1 MMLLCRSI
9 SDRSRTRDEFLIPL
23 KAARKFRK
31 IFFLFFS
38 TNRTV
43 VVRSSL
49 FEGRVKNFNS
59 STHIYA
65 DRERELLTRLKQIHN
80 KKIQGSINTIEG
92 LITSYGT
99 PVVGTVQKTYP
110 KVVTNI
116 DKKVDGVLTA
126 VQSVWENR
134 VKASYP
140 AKAVTSVSTAIQ
152 TQREQFPENIA
163 YLKSLTTKEKRENY
177 LKFIELKIQ
186 ELQSATKEVPQLAY
200 DAIKTAI
207 KNAREKLDSFELLKK
222 VDELW
227 QATLNLKQ
235 VKTVVK
241 AKEDLSQKVQEKA
254 TEVSNNAYVKKATKS
269 VNEVVQTVQS
279 KVKGKPTP
287 KESRVEE
294 MD

>member
-1 MMLLCRSI
+1 
-9 SDRSRTRDEFLIPL
+9 
-23 KAARKFRK
+23 
-31 IFFLFFS
+31 
-38 TNRTV
+38 
-43 VVRSSL
+43 
-49 FEGRVKNFNS
+49 
-59 STHIYA
+59 
-65 DRERELLTRLKQIHN
+65 
-80 KKIQGSINTIEG
+80 

-99 PVVGTVQKTYP
+99 PVVSTVQKTYP
-110 KVVTNI
+110 KVVTNV

-163 YLKSLTTKEKRENY
+163 Y
-177 LKFIELKIQ
+177 FKIQ

-207 KNAREKLDSFELLKK
+207 QNAREKLDSFELLKK

-241 AKEDLSQKVQEKA
+241 AKEDLSQKVHEKA

-279 KVKGKPTP
+279 KVKGTPTP

>member
-1 MMLLCRSI
+1 MC
-9 SDRSRTRDEFLIPL
+9 RTR
-23 KAARKFRK
+23 
-31 IFFLFFS
+31 
-38 TNRTV
+38 
-43 VVRSSL
+43 
-49 FEGRVKNFNS
+49 
-59 STHIYA
+59 
-65 DRERELLTRLKQIHN
+65 RELLTRLKQIHD

-99 PVVGTVQKTYP
+99 PVVSTVQKTYP
-110 KVVTNI
+110 KVVTNV

-207 KNAREKLDSFELLKK
+207 QNAREKLDSFELLKK

-254 TEVSNNAYVKKATKS
+254 TEVSNNAYVKKATES

>member
-1 MMLLCRSI
+1 MSAKLMDATPDLKRLAPVENLAIDVI
-9 SDRSRTRDEFLIPL
+9 SYAHGSVTPTLTNLYTKGKDSFL
-23 KAARKFRK
+23 K
-31 IFFLFFS
+31 
-38 TNRTV
+38 
-43 VVRSSL
+43 
-49 FEGRVKNFNS
+49 
-59 STHIYA
+59 
-65 DRERELLTRLKQIHN
+65 
-80 KKIQGSINTIEG
+80 GSINTIEG

-99 PVVGTVQKTYP
+99 PVISTVQKTYP
-110 KVVTNI
+110 KVVTNV

-163 YLKSLTTKEKRENY
+163 YLKSLTTKEKREDY

-207 KNAREKLDSFELLKK
+207 QNAREKLDSFELLKK

-241 AKEDLSQKVQEKA
+241 AKEDLSQKVHEKA

-279 KVKGKPTP
+279 KVKGTPTP

>member
-1 MMLLCRSI
+1 
-9 SDRSRTRDEFLIPL
+9 
-23 KAARKFRK
+23 
-31 IFFLFFS
+31 
-38 TNRTV
+38 
-43 VVRSSL
+43 
-49 FEGRVKNFNS
+49 
-59 STHIYA
+59 
-65 DRERELLTRLKQIHN
+65 
-80 KKIQGSINTIEG
+80 
-92 LITSYGT
+92 
-99 PVVGTVQKTYP
+99 
-110 KVVTNI
+110 
-116 DKKVDGVLTA
+116 
-126 VQSVWENR
+126 
-134 VKASYP
+134 
-140 AKAVTSVSTAIQ
+140 
-152 TQREQFPENIA
+152 
-163 YLKSLTTKEKRENY
+163 LTTKEKRENY

-227 QATLNLKQ
+227 QATLSLKQ
-235 VKTVVK
+235 VKKVVK

>member
-1 MMLLCRSI
+1 M
-9 SDRSRTRDEFLIPL
+9 
-23 KAARKFRK
+23 
-31 IFFLFFS
+31 
-38 TNRTV
+38 
-43 VVRSSL
+43 
-49 FEGRVKNFNS
+49 
-59 STHIYA
+59 
-65 DRERELLTRLKQIHN
+65 
-80 KKIQGSINTIEG
+80 
-92 LITSYGT
+92 
-99 PVVGTVQKTYP
+99 
-110 KVVTNI
+110 
-116 DKKVDGVLTA
+116 TA

-207 KNAREKLDSFELLKK
+207 QNAREKLDSFELLKK

-241 AKEDLSQKVQEKA
+241 AKEDLSQKVHEKA

-279 KVKGKPTP
+279 KVKGTPTP

>member
-1 MMLLCRSI
+1 
-9 SDRSRTRDEFLIPL
+9 
-23 KAARKFRK
+23 
-31 IFFLFFS
+31 
-38 TNRTV
+38 
-43 VVRSSL
+43 
-49 FEGRVKNFNS
+49 
-59 STHIYA
+59 
-65 DRERELLTRLKQIHN
+65 
-80 KKIQGSINTIEG
+80 
-92 LITSYGT
+92 
-99 PVVGTVQKTYP
+99 
-110 KVVTNI
+110 
-116 DKKVDGVLTA
+116 
-126 VQSVWENR
+126 
-134 VKASYP
+134 
-140 AKAVTSVSTAIQ
+140 
-152 TQREQFPENIA
+152 
-163 YLKSLTTKEKRENY
+163 

-207 KNAREKLDSFELLKK
+207 QNAREKLDSFELLKK

-241 AKEDLSQKVQEKA
+241 AKEDLSQKVHEKA

-279 KVKGKPTP
+279 KVKGTPTP

>member
-1 MMLLCRSI
+1 MLLCRSI
-9 SDRSRTRDEFLIPL
+9 SDRSRTRESFEFFP
-23 KAARKFRK
+23 
-31 IFFLFFS
+31 FFLLLFGKRG
-38 TNRTV
+38 RTV
-43 VVRSSL
+43 VVRRYLKVASKILIQAHTYMQNANESYW
-49 FEGRVKNFNS
+49 RVLNKYI
-59 STHIYA
+59 T
-65 DRERELLTRLKQIHN
+65 